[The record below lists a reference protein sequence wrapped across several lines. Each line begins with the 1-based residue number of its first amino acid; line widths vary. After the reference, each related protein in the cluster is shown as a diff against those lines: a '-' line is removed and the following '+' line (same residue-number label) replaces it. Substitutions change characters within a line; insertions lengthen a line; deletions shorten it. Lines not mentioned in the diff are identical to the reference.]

1 MVKGTGP
8 AATQSWVL
16 IPELPL
22 SGLTYLSLS
31 FLICSVDLIT
41 VPGRDVV
48 KVNVKVNDE
57 VKCTQ
62 QRLDGHMTDHY

>member
-8 AATQSWVL
+8 AATQNWVL

-31 FLICSVDLIT
+31 FLICNMDLIT

-48 KVNVKVNDE
+48 KVNVKVNEE